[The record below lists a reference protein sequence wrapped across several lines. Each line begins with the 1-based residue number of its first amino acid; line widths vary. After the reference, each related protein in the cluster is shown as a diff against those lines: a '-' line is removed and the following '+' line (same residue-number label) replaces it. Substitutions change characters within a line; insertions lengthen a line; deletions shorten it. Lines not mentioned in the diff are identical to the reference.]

1 MPKSNLNTPLFV
13 LSVLVLL
20 AGCTTFQ
27 HLTVLPADKADGPAA
42 SECGSCH
49 IGQFE
54 EWAGSTHARAFA
66 NPTFQAL
73 VAAEG
78 GDECL
83 GCHVPLEI
91 RGGDIMPRSFH
102 RDEGV
107 TCISCH
113 LWQDTMHGPHDSSA
127 LFQPHPVQAAD
138 RFYLTVEICAV
149 CHGETYDEYKGEQA
163 EGDVATCQ
171 ECHAAKR
178 QRTASQGSNIFSNAL
193 VAFED
198 DVDTRSHDISL
209 EAMPIP
215 LEVFRLAVLGLRIDE
230 NRATVEVEV
239 NHHLPH
245 NLPTGTFGTKSI
257 RLEVCFLRDGLT
269 VGTGGALVCD
279 EQQALMPGNMKMV
292 TVDVK
297 GVLTGADTLEVRVER
312 HASPESKRPEILLA
326 ATSLPLS
333 MVGAR

>member
-1 MPKSNLNTPLFV
+1 MSKSNLNIALFHFVV
-13 LSVLVLL
+13 LAML
-20 AGCTTFQ
+20 AGCTSFN
-27 HLTVLPADKADGPAA
+27 HLTVLPSDKVDGPAA

-49 IGQFE
+49 IVQFG
-54 EWAGSTHARAFA
+54 EWAGSVHGQAFV
-66 NPTFQAL
+66 NPGFQAEI
-73 VAAEG
+73 AAEG

-83 GCHVPLEI
+83 GCHVPLEV
-91 RGGDIMPRSFH
+91 RGGDTMPRSFH
-102 RDEGV
+102 RNEGV

-113 LWQDTMHGPHDSSA
+113 LSQGTTRGPHASSA
-127 LFQPHPVQAAD
+127 LFQPHPVQEAD
-138 RFYLTVEICAV
+138 RFYLTVDVCAV
-149 CHGETYDEYKGEQA
+149 CHGETYDEYQA
-163 EGDVATCQ
+163 VQAGRDVATCQ
-171 ECHAAKR
+171 ECHAAER
-178 QRTASQGSNIFSNAL
+178 RRTASQGSNIFSNAL

-209 EAMPIP
+209 DAMPHHP
-215 LEVFRLAVLGLRIDE
+215 AAFRLAVLGLRVDE

-239 NHHLPH
+239 NHRLPH
-245 NLPTGTFGTKSI
+245 NLPTGTFGAKSI

-326 ATSLPLS
+326 ATSLPLPT
-333 MVGAR
+333 MRPR